1 MGEHFCAGD
10 KSSSTSSFIL
20 AAPLPFTL
28 QINCLILALNGML
41 KKSCG
46 RQVPLPILFGA
57 KLSCAGVVIVV
68 AANSSRNVG
77 LVDLVRTQKW
87 GGCQIYTYNNFTR
100 DCI

>member
-1 MGEHFCAGD
+1 MIWWKHFCAGD

-77 LVDLVRTQKW
+77 LGIVISSNAKM
-87 GGCQIYTYNNFTR
+87 GGLSNLYL
-100 DCI
+100 